1 MTKIL
6 HLAIFLIFIILKK
19 ASNEFLKQQNR
30 PKTAVTTAHEIM
42 MKKRTNVELFDDEME
57 LKEKKK
63 LTQKIKE
70 QVLKSPIEKLPPP
83 KN

>member
-6 HLAIFLIFIILKK
+6 YSTIFLIFIKK

-57 LKEKKK
+57 LKERKK

-70 QVLKSPIEKLPPP
+70 QVLTSPTEKLPPS